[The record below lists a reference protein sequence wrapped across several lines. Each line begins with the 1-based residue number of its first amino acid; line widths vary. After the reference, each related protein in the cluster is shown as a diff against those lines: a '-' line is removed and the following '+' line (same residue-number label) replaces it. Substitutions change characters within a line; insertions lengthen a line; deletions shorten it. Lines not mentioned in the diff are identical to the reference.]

1 MDAQQ
6 VARYP
11 KPDITLERIG
21 ELQKYS
27 LDEILSAAGK

>member
-1 MDAQQ
+1 VAQ
-6 VARYP
+6 YP

-27 LDEILSAAGK
+27 LEEILAAGK